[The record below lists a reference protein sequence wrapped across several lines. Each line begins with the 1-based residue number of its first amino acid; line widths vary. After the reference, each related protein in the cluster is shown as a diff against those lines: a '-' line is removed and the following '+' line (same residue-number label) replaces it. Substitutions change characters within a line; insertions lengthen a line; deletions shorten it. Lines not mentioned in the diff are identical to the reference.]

1 MSVSQWDAAAINLY
15 QRFCAGDVTPA
26 EMAVELP
33 PIWRFRSDRDPLH
46 GPVAWQAMVEHAG
59 YFCWGREGRR
69 PGRRPRRRHRLFRG
83 AVPQRR
89 QGMSWTT
96 NPAIARWFAEHRQVP
111 AEIGLERVWVAV
123 VEPSRV
129 LGYLHHEREFLVD
142 ATRSRR
148 SPLDRLRLR
157 SRRPNPAV
165 DRRLRLLVNR

>member
-1 MSVSQWDAAAINLY
+1 MTVSQWDAAAISLY
-15 QRFCAGDVTPA
+15 RRFCAGDVTPA

-59 YFCWGREGRR
+59 YFCWGPEGGR

-111 AEIGLERVWVAV
+111 AEVGLGRVWVAV
-123 VEPSRV
+123 LEPSRV
-129 LGYLHHEREFLVD
+129 LGYLHDEREFLVD
-142 ATRSRR
+142 ATDLAVQPWTGPDSGPVVRTRR
-148 SPLDRLRLR
+148 WIADY
-157 SRRPNPAV
+157 V
-165 DRRLRLLVNR
+165 YW

>member
-1 MSVSQWDAAAINLY
+1 MTVSQWDAAAISLY
-15 QRFCAGDVTPA
+15 RRFCAGDVTPA

-59 YFCWGREGRR
+59 YFCWGPEGGR

-111 AEIGLERVWVAV
+111 AEVGLVLQRQLICPVVAHRGADSGSRGPVAGVRVAM
-123 VEPSRV
+123 STN
-129 LGYLHHEREFLVD
+129 
-142 ATRSRR
+142 A
-148 SPLDRLRLR
+148 
-157 SRRPNPAV
+157 
-165 DRRLRLLVNR
+165 